1 MAGRR
6 QRWKPLQLLVIF
18 SLLIFTNHIQVRGDV
33 QEKLSRDVGAEHLL
47 QGASESS
54 RLIPDQLL
62 LHNDKD
68 LDVFLVDFNK
78 ETMEDWWQSV
88 SEISASVRQKVLV
101 LTGSTDPSEGK
112 MRQEN
117 SLDPQKRAADFSL
130 HGNTTLNSGG
140 HLPKAALVHG
150 PEEPNQE
157 NPPVYKVTN
166 ESDPVCSS
174 RTAERADEP
183 IVEFDQQQI
192 LMLEDDEVVRRAAVS
207 LYDKHPAVSS
217 VQLVGP
223 QQRLQQVKGQAL
235 VLSEHSSLVL
245 VGHGARDHS
254 GEMRVSGYSYQDVAR
269 IIQSISRT
277 SEKIQTTTVL
287 ACDAGSDR
295 RFREALLKKLHEAGI
310 ETELHLW
317 TAVVQVTETGEVI
330 SQDVSAGGAQW
341 RSEDQTKKVVL
352 TVGRKGEIRRK
363 ESDRTG
369 RQVLTNHTRF
379 LGDEDDPNVDPHLYR
394 KHWPKNATTFIDPE
408 VYKEFDQ
415 NKVKQVNKTFR
426 ILESLTWGLF
436 YPEPA
441 EPLRRINDPNPT
453 NYLIGKRYGPRNLEW
468 ITDNNQKQ
476 QILQRCYVIENG
488 RYVRNII
495 RHYGKDGE
503 DNDSFLLI
511 NKWIFL
517 VKPDDLYVYPV
528 GKMLKDGED
537 REGEKF
543 LTASFV
549 RKRFS
554 GTIYSAGPEVL
565 K

>member
-6 QRWKPLQLLVIF
+6 QRWKLLQLLVIF

-68 LDVFLVDFNK
+68 LDAFLVDFNK

-117 SLDPQKRAADFSL
+117 SLDPQKRVPVSLKFLNNQSCVSELDGITEGEILVQNRQSGSGGSGSLPENLTLKLEPEAAADFSL
-130 HGNTTLNSGG
+130 HGKTTLNSGG

-192 LMLEDDEVVRRAAVS
+192 LMLEDDEVVRRAAAS
-207 LYDKHPAVSS
+207 LYDKHPTVSS

-369 RQVLTNHTRF
+369 HQLLTNHTRF
-379 LGDEDDPNVDPHLYR
+379 LGDERDSNVNPHLYR
-394 KHWPKNATTFIDPE
+394 KHWPKEARTFIDPE
-408 VYKEFDQ
+408 VYEKVVSNLTGSQNVDQ
-415 NKVKQVNKTFR
+415 NDVEQKVQPFGSK
-426 ILESLTWGLF
+426 
-436 YPEPA
+436 
-441 EPLRRINDPNPT
+441 
-453 NYLIGKRYGPRNLEW
+453 LIPFM
-468 ITDNNQKQ
+468 DVF
-476 QILQRCYVIENG
+476 C
-488 RYVRNII
+488 
-495 RHYGKDGE
+495 
-503 DNDSFLLI
+503 S
-511 NKWIFL
+511 
-517 VKPDDLYVYPV
+517 
-528 GKMLKDGED
+528 
-537 REGEKF
+537 
-543 LTASFV
+543 S
-549 RKRFS
+549 S
-554 GTIYSAGPEVL
+554 
-565 K
+565 